1 MFILKAGQAV
11 HINKGRLH
19 AFRKLAPSSLPERD
33 CHYDL
38 RNKILQIKEQPSE
51 DICFSIAWDWMFK
64 GVTSEGINREVSGI
78 LECARLNREHS
89 LPSLAIPE
97 TALLFLAKENIA
109 KYQLDSNITTT
120 KSLFAMDIPVQ
131 PKQGDRSEPDAETVL
146 RGILPSLQYVV
157 NRHNASVKF
166 SEKWEKKTK
175 GVLDSW
181 RVSIDPKP
189 NTEQNP
195 GIFPLDP

>member
-120 KSLFAMDIPVQ
+120 KSLFAMDIPMQHKGVV
-131 PKQGDRSEPDAETVL
+131 RSEPDAETVL